1 MLPPEIYFRSH
12 LLDKFLIRR
21 VCPLC
26 RFRFGTHKMPNL
38 SRLPTKLTTT
48 GSLSPPSPHS
58 PLCPAVCHVLQTAAR
73 LVAMSKLSSTRLDSG
88 NSLRSNYFKLPG
100 NVAWLTSCLPLPQHL
115 PASRHMCAMWGCL
128 SHCLYTCGCCVCV
141 LQQLLEHGSN
151 TDRSAV
157 ETLSTSSADW
167 NRQSCL
173 TARLPACVAHAIHHM
188 PHAVAACHTRR
199 ML

>member
-1 MLPPEIYFRSH
+1 MPAVSFSFRH
-12 LLDKFLIRR
+12 
-21 VCPLC
+21 
-26 RFRFGTHKMPNL
+26 THKMPNL

-48 GSLSPPSPHS
+48 GSLPSLHS
-58 PLCPAVCHVLQTAAR
+58 PLHPAVCHVQQTAAR

-100 NVAWLTSCLPLPQHL
+100 NVAWLTSCLPQPL
-115 PASRHMCAMWGCL
+115 PASRHTCAMWGCL
-128 SHCLYTCGCCVCV
+128 SHCLCVCVCVCV

-173 TARLPACVAHAIHHM
+173 PGLPAWHM
-188 PHAVAACHTRR
+188 PYTTCHTPSPHATRR